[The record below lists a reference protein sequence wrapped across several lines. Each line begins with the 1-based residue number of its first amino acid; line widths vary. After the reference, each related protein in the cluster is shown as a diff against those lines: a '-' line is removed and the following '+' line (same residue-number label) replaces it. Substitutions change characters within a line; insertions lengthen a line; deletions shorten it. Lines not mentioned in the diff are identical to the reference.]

1 MVSAVLSLRAFVLM
15 VICCVLVPVIYLPAA
30 RLAICLAVSDFL
42 AMEHGRI
49 GQDGQSTGALTSET
63 VEVPQWYPLGARHSV
78 FGSITSAGRI
88 SASYLIT

>member
-1 MVSAVLSLRAFVLM
+1 MSEVLSLRAFVLM

-49 GQDGQSTGALTSET
+49 GQDGQCTGALTSEM
-63 VEVPQWYPLGARHSV
+63 VEVPTQRSAL
-78 FGSITSAGRI
+78 GSITSAGGI